1 MLSRNSILIPFLI
14 IGGAISLGG
23 CATQGQGTKSVTCE
37 TVKFVWLSRKDTPG
51 TIRQVTANNG
61 AWVAFCGDPGS
72 SPKGLDP
79 LPTKAVVKKDG
90 KSSLID
96 RWRIWR
102 P

>member
-1 MLSRNSILIPFLI
+1 MLSRNSILIPFLV
-14 IGGAISLGG
+14 GGFAISLGG
-23 CATQGQGTKSVTCE
+23 CATTGEGTKSVTCE

-61 AWVAFCGDPGS
+61 AVVAVCGDPGRA
-72 SPKGLDP
+72 PPGLAT
-79 LPTKAVVKKDG
+79 LPTKTVTKKDG
-90 KSSLID
+90 KTFIS